1 MLDIALPADGDDGAQ
16 EKSGAKAGNHS
27 VALPLHLRYMP
38 AAPTEHAR
46 VPVPWPVVFW
56 ACDSAT
62 DASAANPF
70 HRGALGWEGAF
81 EEGTRFMHVPGAT
94 EGEMVEWIDVP
105 VLDTRR
111 AALVEG
117 GTVGVVVLAFVGL
130 CWVLFGGGRKGE
142 ERGEKKE
149 Q

>member
-1 MLDIALPADGDDGAQ
+1 
-16 EKSGAKAGNHS
+16 
-27 VALPLHLRYMP
+27 
-38 AAPTEHAR
+38 
-46 VPVPWPVVFW
+46 
-56 ACDSAT
+56 
-62 DASAANPF
+62 
-70 HRGALGWEGAF
+70 
-81 EEGTRFMHVPGAT
+81 MHVPGGT

-130 CWVLFGGGRKGE
+130 CWVLFGGGGRKGE